1 MEWCRLATSSSE
13 MQRKSNAL
21 RGREKD
27 MRCES
32 KWGKAKDMRSEEVLG
47 KAKDMRGEEMQ
58 GKAKERQ
65 VDIRMGKNIC
75 PLEYNE
81 KCKEDFIWD
90 FQAPMKNSGQQ

>member
-1 MEWCRLATSSSE
+1 
-13 MQRKSNAL
+13 MQRKSNVL

-32 KWGKAKDMRSEEVLG
+32 KRSKAKDMRSAE
-47 KAKDMRGEEMQ
+47 MR

>member
-32 KWGKAKDMRSEEVLG
+32 KRSKAKDMRSAE
-47 KAKDMRGEEMQ
+47 MR

-90 FQAPMKNSGQQ
+90 FQVPMKNSGQQ

>member
-1 MEWCRLATSSSE
+1 MARNGSVWSCAALEWCRLATSSSE

-32 KWGKAKDMRSEEVLG
+32 KRS
-47 KAKDMRGEEMQ
+47 
-58 GKAKERQ
+58 KAKERQ

-81 KCKEDFIWD
+81 KCKEDFTWD

>member
-1 MEWCRLATSSSE
+1 MARNGSVWSCAALEWCRLATSSSE

-32 KWGKAKDMRSEEVLG
+32 KRGKAKDMR
-47 KAKDMRGEEMQ
+47 REEMR

-75 PLEYNE
+75 P
-81 KCKEDFIWD
+81 
-90 FQAPMKNSGQQ
+90 

>member
-1 MEWCRLATSSSE
+1 MATSSSE
-13 MQRKSNAL
+13 MQRKSIAA
-21 RGREKD
+21 RGDEKD
-27 MRCES
+27 MRCEE
-32 KWGKAKDMRSEEVLG
+32 MRS
-47 KAKDMRGEEMQ
+47 
-58 GKAKERQ
+58 KAKERQ